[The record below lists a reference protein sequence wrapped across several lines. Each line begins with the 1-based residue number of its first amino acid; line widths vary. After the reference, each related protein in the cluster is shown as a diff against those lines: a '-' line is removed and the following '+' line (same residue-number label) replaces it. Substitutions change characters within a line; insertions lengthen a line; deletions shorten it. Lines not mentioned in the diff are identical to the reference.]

1 MARAL
6 GLKHAGCPHLPY
18 CTVRSG
24 SSRLGLGKLT
34 PAPKR
39 GWAHRNTRQACPGM
53 EFLPG
58 NSDFLSPNLEAQGD
72 SVVSTSV
79 LPCTA
84 RRLLS
89 PPGASPHVSPL
100 TLGFAATQSS
110 PRSCTHGFP
119 SFFLQT
125 MAWPGPWKHAATAG
139 PGSWLYG
146 WHLRHPPQPGSH
158 RQRPISQLEKL
169 RHREV
174 KDLAYSLVAGK
185 CRARPQGCKVPSCL
199 ALHLTGPLYTGPLYT
214 GTSPP

>member
-18 CTVRSG
+18 RTVRSG

-58 NSDFLSPNLEAQGD
+58 NSDFLSPNLEAQGG

-110 PRSCTHGFP
+110 PQSCTHGLP

-125 MAWPGPWKHAATAG
+125 MAWPGPRKHAVTAG
-139 PGSWLYG
+139 TRVLAVWLAFTSPSPA
-146 WHLRHPPQPGSH
+146 WE
-158 RQRPISQLEKL
+158 SQTAP
-169 RHREV
+169 HFT
-174 KDLAYSLVAGK
+174 AGK
-185 CRARPQGCKVPSCL
+185 TEAQRGEGPGLQSRGWKVQS
-199 ALHLTGPLYTGPLYT
+199 
-214 GTSPP
+214 